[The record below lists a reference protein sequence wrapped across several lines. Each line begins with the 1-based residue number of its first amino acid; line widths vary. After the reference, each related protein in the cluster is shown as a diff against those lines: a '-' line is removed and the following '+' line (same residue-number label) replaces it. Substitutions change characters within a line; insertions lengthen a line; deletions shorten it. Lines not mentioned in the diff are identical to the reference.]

1 MDKLFE
7 FGLHFDKNKIDINT
21 TNRIYIYNCIKEFVL
36 AVNKISEK
44 KMLDSEI
51 TLILSNIINKIN
63 NCLLNIISNN
73 NELSSELEEIYYDFE
88 DDLKNYGWKD
98 NKFVSKLDIKRLKSH
113 VNSLT

>member
-1 MDKLFE
+1 MNLDYILIKIKL
-7 FGLHFDKNKIDINT
+7 NINT

-73 NELSSELEEIYYDFE
+73 NELSSEIEEIYYDFE

-98 NKFVSKLDIKRLKSH
+98 NKFISKLDIKRLKSH